1 MFPRRHHRHIKWEK
15 IARNSILRKVNQF
28 IDSDRVLKTKRRL
41 GDAKMLEYALQ
52 KIIIGPQHPL
62 SSAIISDAQKKC
74 KIQEWNGH

>member
-28 IDSDRVLKTKRRL
+28 IDSDRVLKTKGRL
-41 GDAKMLEYALQ
+41 GDAEMLEYALQ